1 MYKSTKKSVNWLNIK
16 LSTQRRN
23 VKRGRKGNETVHI
36 GKYFT
41 ETPTV
46 KNSPAAVFTLRNSLA
61 IQLY

>member
-1 MYKSTKKSVNWLNIK
+1 MYINLRKKNQLNIK
-16 LSTQRRN
+16 LSTQRRI

-46 KNSPAAVFTLRNSLA
+46 KKSNTL
-61 IQLY
+61 YW